1 MKKFIKI
8 TAVFMVLLT
17 LNSCKKYLDI
27 EPVGRVIPTT
37 KEDFRALLTLAYD
50 SFSEHKSLLAV
61 RGDELVM
68 NENSYDFSGFRDI
81 YRWKDNNPDAVTLPM
96 QYLSFYNTIF
106 YANEVIASVEER
118 AGKSAETEQLK
129 GEAYLLRAYCHFE
142 LTNLY
147 AKPYNKNTAAT
158 DRGIVLT
165 MKMDLEENKVPAT
178 VAVVYEQVL
187 RDIKLGQELLN
198 VSTFETGKNY
208 RFTKR
213 AAFALAARVYEYQ
226 GDWNNALTTANLALQ
241 FNNKLEDLNVEGS
254 RLPNHYLAAENIMSM
269 EKTFN
274 NSISGSSYISPSLLN
289 LFNQSNDLR
298 FAKYF
303 SLSGSKYVS
312 IKGANDAL
320 KISFRNGELYL
331 IAAEAALQQDQL
343 QVALTNLLSLKAARL
358 KPAYFQT
365 ESIRLAGLTK
375 VALLEEILLER
386 KRELALEGHRWYDL
400 RRYGQPAINHAVGGE
415 NFILAQGDPRYTIK
429 FPQAAITNNPN
440 LK

>member
-1 MKKFIKI
+1 M
-8 TAVFMVLLT
+8 ALLT

-68 NENSYDFSGFRDI
+68 NEYSSDYAGFRDI
-81 YRWKDNNPDAVTLPM
+81 YKWNDNNPDAVTLPM

-142 LTNLY
+142 LVNLY
-147 AKPYNKNTAAT
+147 AKPYNKGTAAT

-178 VAVVYEQVL
+178 VAAVYEQVL
-187 RDIKLGQELLN
+187 ADIKLGQALLQVTN
-198 VSTFETGKNY
+198 FEAGKNY
-208 RFTKR
+208 RFTTR
-213 AAFALAARVYEYQ
+213 AAHAFAARVYEYQ
-226 GDWNNALTTANLALQ
+226 GDWSNASTSAKLALQ
-241 FNNKLEDLNVEGS
+241 LNNKLENLNTEGS
-254 RLPNHYLAAENIMSM
+254 LLPNHYLAAENIMSM
-269 EKTFN
+269 EKAFN
-274 NSISGSSYISPSLLN
+274 NAVSRTAYIAPSFLSI
-289 LFNQSNDLR
+289 FDQSNDLR

-303 SLSGSKYVS
+303 SLSGRNYVS

-343 QVALTNLLSLKAARL
+343 DIALTNLLALKAARL
-358 KPAYFQT
+358 TPTYFQS
-365 ESIRLAGLTK
+365 EKVRLAGLAK
-375 VALLEEILLER
+375 VALLDEILLER

-400 RRYGQPAINHAVGGE
+400 RRYGQPSITHTVDGE
-415 NFILAQGDPRYTIK
+415 AFTLAQGDPRYTIR

-440 LK
+440 LQ